1 MTSYP
6 WEEFYPDYQAVSP
19 HVIQWHSDGDSPMA
33 IVRQLREFFSS
44 LYPKEPN
51 KAEIRLKLVARTLG
65 AIDRHTK
72 QLAEADLV
80 EIKPETNL
88 FRMRPGLIRA
98 MHHLVIEK
106 RKVN

>member
-1 MTSYP
+1 
-6 WEEFYPDYQAVSP
+6 
-19 HVIQWHSDGDSPMA
+19 MA

-51 KAEIRLKLVARTLG
+51 KAEIRLKLMARTLG